1 LCSEQSPC
9 SVPDNETARLLILKQ
24 TRILDSDRNDIEYD
38 RFVSL
43 AQRILHVPYAFL
55 TFIDNDRQWI
65 KSDIGISIENPN
77 VDRRDSLDS
86 LIMFPDAPEVLLVT
100 DILSDSRFQQFRAP
114 FGSEAN
120 FSIRFYAGAVIVVDG
135 FRLGVISVV
144 DTSPRPV
151 LSLCD
156 RQNLLD
162 LAAAISSL
170 TKERR
175 QRQLR
180 LRKERANLM
189 LGLNHNL
196 RTPLMSLT
204 LATEMLHN
212 ELKQIAISRESFDAG
227 HHTPPGYSGA
237 LGSLLTME
245 PSPNGKDNLHHA
257 ISSKSLSRAG
267 SETSLTDFFAHPPSN
282 SLCGSIDA
290 VCSVRHSQSS
300 SFQRTPDVPY
310 MNLMGDLQG
319 SLQQLGLLVEMGLV
333 LGKIS
338 SETSALLDGINDGIL
353 CDISKVFDK
362 VQTLTQ
368 RMGHHQNVLWNI
380 DRKKLSSGKQYGHPD
395 VLMFVLISALTQL
408 LPHSDLIRVKS
419 TFLPIDDVY
428 RYTDDPHITGAIAA
442 VSDIICP
449 TVKVGRVEILM
460 TEMEIFGDTSNL
472 KEIVSKLQVNCD
484 DSETQSD
491 NEELLEPL
499 SFLNPEKEDF
509 GDSIFAMGQLLDNV
523 LGGSSYVMKNHGC
536 IFAFSIPTRIEHNPN
551 EDSDQFKS
559 IYEHEQYHSFMIS
572 SKHRL
577 VSIPSVIEETF
588 FDNDIS
594 SIAKT
599 SSDSDLKGE
608 EMIDEKQLHCQ
619 TVLLE
624 SNKEARGTHRISQQ
638 DKSPRDIKSDDT
650 ASVHAMQNNRSEL
663 AQSESVTSEG
673 FLGNDSIISEDI
685 SKNVNEDAAL
695 SPSSYD
701 SEMKNKEHSSQQL
714 QSSSVLYSVDKETVT
729 VGSDTPD
736 HFLSGQAENVLSSC
750 NASNDDER
758 EMNANG
764 VSGRDIKLR
773 VLIVD
778 DSLTVQKV
786 MSIWLSKKNCVIT
799 QALNGQIALD
809 LMKRSAFDIVFMD
822 FLMPVMDGLSC
833 LKLFNRYMQSVPI
846 NERPA
851 GIELQWIVGL
861 SATAVPSDHQ
871 QAFEA
876 NMHMFCSKPV
886 DTIALS
892 YILDAK
898 RNGMTIDTLRDLA
911 HSNRKVSMTHDQID
925 SASSIMIPDSMDPK
939 LKSDRE
945 CLTHKLEVSLGSNIF
960 GPFVFNL

>member
-1 LCSEQSPC
+1 
-9 SVPDNETARLLILKQ
+9 
-24 TRILDSDRNDIEYD
+24 
-38 RFVSL
+38 
-43 AQRILHVPYAFL
+43 
-55 TFIDNDRQWI
+55 
-65 KSDIGISIENPN
+65 
-77 VDRRDSLDS
+77 
-86 LIMFPDAPEVLLVT
+86 
-100 DILSDSRFQQFRAP
+100 
-114 FGSEAN
+114 
-120 FSIRFYAGAVIVVDG
+120 
-135 FRLGVISVV
+135 
-144 DTSPRPV
+144 
-151 LSLCD
+151 
-156 RQNLLD
+156 
-162 LAAAISSL
+162 
-170 TKERR
+170 
-175 QRQLR
+175 
-180 LRKERANLM
+180 
-189 LGLNHNL
+189 
-196 RTPLMSLT
+196 MSLT

-212 ELKQIAISRESFDAG
+212 ELKQIAISREFFDSG
-227 HHTPPGYSGA
+227 HHTPPAGYSGA

-245 PSPNGKDNLHHA
+245 PSPNGKDNFHHA
-257 ISSKSLSRAG
+257 ISGNSLSHAG
-267 SETSLTDFFAHPPSN
+267 SETSLTDFFTHPPSN
-282 SLCGSIDA
+282 SLCGSNDA
-290 VCSVRHSQSS
+290 GCPVRHSQSS

-338 SETSALLDGINDGIL
+338 SETSPLLDGINDGIL
-353 CDISKVFDK
+353 CDISKVFEK

-368 RMGHHQNVLWNI
+368 RMGRHQNVLWNI

-449 TVKVGRVEILM
+449 TVIIGRVEILM

-491 NEELLEPL
+491 NEELLKPL

-536 IFAFSIPTRIEHNPN
+536 IFAFSIPTRIEYNPN
-551 EDSDQFKS
+551 EDSDQLES
-559 IYEHEQYHSFMIS
+559 IYEHEQYRSFMNS
-572 SKHRL
+572 SKLRL
-577 VSIPSVIEETF
+577 ASIPSVIGEEM
-588 FDNDIS
+588 FDNDICS
-594 SIAKT
+594 KPKT
-599 SSDSDLKGE
+599 SSDSDLKSG

-624 SNKEARGTHRISQQ
+624 SNEKEPETHCISQQ

-650 ASVHAMQNNRSEL
+650 ASVHAIRNNRSEL

-673 FLGNDSIISEDI
+673 SLGNDSIISEDL

-695 SPSSYD
+695 SPSSYN
-701 SEMKNKEHSSQQL
+701 SEMKNKEHSSQRL
-714 QSSSVLYSVDKETVT
+714 QASSVQVDTKTVT
-729 VGSDTPD
+729 VGSDTPG

-758 EMNANG
+758 EVNANG

-833 LKLFNRYMQSVPI
+833 LKLFNRYMQAIPA

-851 GIELQWIVGL
+851 GIEHQWIVGL

-871 QAFEA
+871 EAFEA

-892 YILDAK
+892 YILEAK

-925 SASSIMIPDSMDPK
+925 SASSIMIPDSTDPN

-945 CLTHKLEVSLGSNIF
+945 CLTHELEFSLDSNIF